1 METGLTRCKEV
12 WMCGF
17 QGTRNR
23 RRSAYCAESFQD
35 GGFGYKV
42 TKLKPRKRRTA
53 QTLHRFPVIMAKGIH
68 LFPYRTQKLSLSAP
82 MVLGWRRPGRVG
94 RCRIPQRKASD
105 ECLGLFLCV
114 SGEILLSDH
123 LRRSQ
128 RTYLVRIFPAARS
141 AGCRQKKSPGRA
153 ELCLIFVA
161 SFRNSCYNVGTRY
174 PQRKR

>member
-1 METGLTRCKEV
+1 MCEV

-23 RRSAYCAESFQD
+23 RRNAYCAESFQD

-53 QTLHRFPVIMAKGIH
+53 QTLHSFPVTMAKGIH
-68 LFPYRTQKLSLSAP
+68 LFPCRTQKLSLSAP

-114 SGEILLSDH
+114 SGEILLPAH

-128 RTYLVRIFPAARS
+128 RMYLVRLIPAT
-141 AGCRQKKSPGRA
+141 KSPALKSRA
-153 ELCLIFVA
+153 FLFEIRFSCCCRWEKTDLGSLQQQKSA
-161 SFRNSCYNVGTRY
+161 SSA
-174 PQRKR
+174 K

>member
-1 METGLTRCKEV
+1 
-12 WMCGF
+12 MCGF

-42 TKLKPRKRRTA
+42 TKLKLRKRRTA
-53 QTLHRFPVIMAKGIH
+53 QTLHRFPVTMAKGIH
-68 LFPYRTQKLSLSAP
+68 LFPCRTQKLSLSAP

-141 AGCRQKKSPGRA
+141 AGFQAGKITWESRREKAKETFFISSA
-153 ELCLIFVA
+153 T
-161 SFRNSCYNVGTRY
+161 S
-174 PQRKR
+174 

>member
-1 METGLTRCKEV
+1 
-12 WMCGF
+12 MCGF

-53 QTLHRFPVIMAKGIH
+53 QTLHRFPVTMAKGIH

-105 ECLGLFLCV
+105 ECLGLQTVDKKGTFGIRKYPFTIISSFSSRQRSPFL
-114 SGEILLSDH
+114 SFH
-123 LRRSQ
+123 
-128 RTYLVRIFPAARS
+128 
-141 AGCRQKKSPGRA
+141 
-153 ELCLIFVA
+153 VA
-161 SFRNSCYNVGTRY
+161 SFFKFMDAN
-174 PQRKR
+174 KRVS